1 MIFAYI
7 HCLQNK
13 GKPRIFNDEGNRF
26 SNLGFLNNL
35 NNNIYFYK
43 SEIVEVNK
51 LTGER
56 DGEFDKNFTDSGE
69 YYIPLIRNF
78 S

>member
-1 MIFAYI
+1 MIFAFS
-7 HCLQNK
+7 HGLVNK
-13 GKPRIFNDEGNRF
+13 SKPRIFNDEFGGF

-35 NNNIYFYK
+35 NDNKCFYK
-43 SEIVEVNK
+43 SKIVEVNK

-56 DGEFDKNFTDSGE
+56 DGEFDKNYTDSSE
-69 YYIPLIRNF
+69 YYMPLIRNF

>member
-1 MIFAYI
+1 MIFAFS
-7 HCLQNK
+7 HGSVNK
-13 GKPRIFNDEGNRF
+13 GKPRIFNDGANRF

-56 DGEFDKNFTDSGE
+56 DGEFDKSFTDNSE